1 MTFLEAVTAAG
12 DFLLERSVG
21 AVDAGACVS
30 HTGQTCR
37 CTTGGCICGC
47 GSVYCNQR
55 WLYSCFGACT
65 QATNT
70 NCCSYC

>member
-1 MTFLEAVTAAG
+1 MTFLEAVTATG

-21 AVDAGACVS
+21 AIHAGACVS

-37 CTTGGCICGC
+37 CTSSHCACGC
-47 GSVYCNQR
+47 SVFCRQR

-65 QATNT
+65 KAATD